1 LGRYT
6 ARIVSISAEG
16 DSELWFYN
24 ISGLGDHAMYV
35 SKGTTFD
42 EAMAKILNVAEK
54 SMADLRLGKYELVK
68 DKPPYKIAS
77 NDELEEDLHKLEDR
91 VKKLE
96 KLWLTSG

>member
-1 LGRYT
+1 MGRHT
-6 ARIVSISAEG
+6 VRIASISAEG

-54 SMADLRLGKYELVK
+54 KMSDSRIGKYELVK
-68 DKPPYKIAS
+68 NKPPHKIAS
-77 NDELEEDLHKLEDR
+77 NDELEAILTDLKQR

-96 KLWLTSG
+96 KEPK

>member
-1 LGRYT
+1 MGRHT
-6 ARIVSISAEG
+6 VRIASISAEG

-54 SMADLRLGKYELVK
+54 KMGDSRLGKYELVK
-68 DKPPYKIAS
+68 NKPPHKVAS
-77 NDELEEDLHKLEDR
+77 NDELEAILTDLKQR
-91 VKKLE
+91 VEKLE
-96 KLWLTSG
+96 KEPK

>member
-1 LGRYT
+1 MGRYT

-54 SMADLRLGKYELVK
+54 KMGDSRLGKYELVK
-68 DKPPYKIAS
+68 NKPPHKVAS
-77 NDELEEDLHKLEDR
+77 NDELEAILTDLKQR
-91 VKKLE
+91 VEKLE
-96 KLWLTSG
+96 KEPK

>member
-1 LGRYT
+1 MGRHT

-54 SMADLRLGKYELVK
+54 KMGDSRIGKYELVK
-68 DKPPYKIAS
+68 NKPLHKVAS
-77 NDELEEDLHKLEDR
+77 NDELEAILTDLKQR
-91 VKKLE
+91 VEKLE
-96 KLWLTSG
+96 KEPK

>member
-1 LGRYT
+1 MGRHT
-6 ARIVSISAEG
+6 VRIASISAEG

-54 SMADLRLGKYELVK
+54 KMGDSRIGKYELVK
-68 DKPPYKIAS
+68 NKPPHKVAS
-77 NDELEEDLHKLEDR
+77 NDELEAILTDLKQRVEKLER
-91 VKKLE
+91 E
-96 KLWLTSG
+96 PR

>member
-1 LGRYT
+1 MGRHT
-6 ARIVSISAEG
+6 VRIVSISAEG

-35 SKGTTFD
+35 SKGITFD

-54 SMADLRLGKYELVK
+54 KMGDSRLGKYELVK
-68 DKPPYKIAS
+68 NKPPHKVAS
-77 NDELEEDLHKLEDR
+77 NDELEAILTDLKQR

-96 KLWLTSG
+96 KEPK

>member
-1 LGRYT
+1 MGKHT
-6 ARIVSISAEG
+6 VRIVSISAEG

-54 SMADLRLGKYELVK
+54 HQGDSRLGKYELAK
-68 DKPPYKIAS
+68 NKPPHKVAS
-77 NDELEEDLHKLEDR
+77 NDELEAILTDLKQR
-91 VKKLE
+91 VEKLE
-96 KLWLTSG
+96 KEPK